1 MDFSVIRGD
10 AMPNSVVRD
19 VYERYDDLIPDG
31 QPDSVWV
38 RPWNTFLDRL
48 DDVYNWE
55 RKGIE
60 R

>member
-1 MDFSVIRGD
+1 
-10 AMPNSVVRD
+10 MPNSVVRD